1 MKQNITAIIPVR
13 KNSKRLKN
21 KNFINFFNQKS
32 LLEIKIEQLKKIK
45 YIDRIVV
52 SSDSLKAQKI
62 AKRHKVL
69 FHKRKKFY
77 ASSKCSGSN
86 FFKNLA
92 EHINGDYL
100 VYCPCTSP
108 IIKMKTYNLF
118 FRKFFRLRFKHDSF
132 NTVTKLKTFIWK
144 DKKPVNYTL
153 ADAPNSQDLPENFY
167 YLNFGINI
175 IKREKMIKFKNIV
188 GKKPKFIV
196 LDKYESTDINDKFDF
211 ENARLLYKKSMKIN

>member
-45 YIDRIVV
+45 YIDRIVI

-62 AKRHKVL
+62 AKKYKVF

-92 EHINGDYL
+92 ENINGDYL

-108 IIKMKTYNLF
+108 IIKTETYNLF
-118 FRKFFRLRFKHDSF
+118 FRKFFQLRFKHDSF

-153 ADAPNSQDLPENFY
+153 AAAPNSQDLPENFY

-188 GKKPKFIV
+188 GRKPKFIV

-211 ENARLLYKKSMKIN
+211 ENAKLLYRKSMKKH